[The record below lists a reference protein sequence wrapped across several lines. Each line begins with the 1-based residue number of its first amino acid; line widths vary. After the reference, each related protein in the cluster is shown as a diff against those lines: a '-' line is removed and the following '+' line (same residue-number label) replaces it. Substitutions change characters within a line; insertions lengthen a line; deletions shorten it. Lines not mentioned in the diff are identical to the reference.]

1 MALLIA
7 ALPAFAQTF
16 QSEGIFYNVLNTNSV
31 EVAKASGTGTPYSGD
46 IVIPESVTNNGTTY
60 AVTAIGSA
68 AFDNCNGVTSVNL
81 PKSILKLGFAAFRY
95 SGISSIVLPDALTN
109 IDGEAFYGCSKLT
122 DVKFGA
128 SLQSI
133 GSRAFGESGIT
144 SAILPDAL
152 TKIGENSF
160 IHAKSLKTV
169 ILGNAVTTIGNS
181 AFRGCDLLEEITLPE
196 TLNEIAYYAFGDCG
210 LKQINIPENVSKL
223 GEYAF
228 VNCDALTEAKL
239 PSQLTAIPNSL
250 FSGCNNLVSIDIPD
264 AVTSLGRRC
273 FYDCKAFTEAPIGQ
287 NVESIGESAFENC
300 TSLTVVN
307 IPDKVTSL
315 ENSVFRGCT
324 NLESLTIGDGLTN
337 IPNGIVSGC
346 GKLKYLS
353 LGNGITTI
361 DIQAFM
367 GCTALETVILPESL
381 TTIGG
386 QAFRNCNALT
396 EITFPASLRT
406 IEHEAF
412 VSCKGLKNIIIPDGV
427 TEIGYQAFD
436 GCTSLQSVTLG
447 NGLSSISGIFQG
459 CSALSNVTFGSNIK
473 TIENSAFNNCKA
485 LKKVT
490 LPEGLTTIGNE
501 AFIQSGLTEIT
512 IPDKVTA
519 IGTSAFLGT
528 PLTTVTIP
536 ASVTTIGGN
545 AFYQCNSLVD
555 IWCYA
560 TTPPVRDGQ
569 NPIFGSSFNYNNCT
583 LHIPYPTK
591 PLYQANEDWKNFL
604 KIKEIGK
611 ILITEITLDKTEASM
626 PIGAELTLKAT
637 ILPENASEKDL
648 SWMSTNEDVAT
659 VDQSGK
665 VTAVAK
671 GTAQIKAMA
680 TDDSNVE
687 AVCDINVI
695 SLVKEITFNVEN
707 ATVAEGKT
715 LAIHATVL
723 PKDADDPT
731 LTWTSSDEKIA
742 TVDENGVVTG
752 VSKGEVVITATAN
765 DGSDVKAEI
774 TIEVIRLVS
783 KITLDKTEADVIEGK
798 TLQLTAT
805 VEPTDADNTKLTWAS
820 SDEAVATVDENG
832 LVTAVSKGTAT
843 ITASATDGSGVKA
856 ECAVRVLRLITEIT
870 LNPTEKTLNEG
881 TSFKIEATVL
891 PEGADLTAL
900 AWASSDESV
909 ATVNENGVVTA
920 LRAGTTTITAYA
932 TDGSEV
938 KAECVVTVKA
948 VEVVYTLTLDMKT
961 IDLTAG
967 QSATLKAETS
977 DNVPEGSRIV
987 FTSSDANIATVNEEG
1002 VVTAVAAGT
1011 ASVKATLYGSDDS
1024 ILASDNC
1031 DVTVKAEEVKYTL
1044 VLDAEKLNVEVG
1056 KTAVINAENGPEG
1069 TYVVF
1074 ETSDA
1079 AVATVKYGRDENGKY
1094 YGTVTA
1100 VAPGKATI
1108 TAYLRKGTSNEN
1120 LATATC
1126 EVTVEAAP
1134 EYTLKLDSGTAEL
1147 LKGETTMI
1155 NVLSAVPD
1163 GMKVGFVSDNKDV
1176 ATVESKLGTHSYGIV
1191 TAVGEGTATITAT
1204 LWKGTT
1210 AVATAEC
1217 VVTVTEPS
1225 PVYVLTLSTKELTV
1239 EAGKTAEVYVESEV
1253 ADDQQVVFS
1262 SERATT
1268 AGVTSLADPYR
1279 GRIKGETEGTVVIT
1293 AFLQEKATGKELTR
1307 ATVTVTV
1314 VAGKPSLTL
1323 TPATLDLTEG
1333 DVVVLRTE
1341 SFNEPEGAKVGY
1353 ITSDEKVAVVNVNG
1367 EVTAVGEGTA
1377 TITANLWK
1385 GTTSVATASCVVTVK
1400 AKEVVPTVSFTEESY
1415 KVFVGETLDLNK
1427 LVVMTDAPEKSYFM
1441 WSTGNRDAATVNG
1454 TGILTAVAAGDA
1466 EVTVTLCKGTADI
1479 ATATCTVTVL
1489 DKPLKGEMSLSV
1501 EKETIEVGE
1510 TLTVTPILRGNIP
1523 ADKMGEVRFVSL
1535 DETVA
1540 TVTSLYDQETNVY
1553 FGRVEGVKEG
1563 TVEIKAMWLK
1573 GTTTY
1578 ATANLTITVVAKTQ
1592 PVVPTL
1598 TLEETEAELTEGET
1612 TQIVPT
1618 GLNVTEPIKFMSLN
1632 PNVATVDAAGLV
1644 TAVAAGEATI
1654 VVYTGNATNPEAKA
1668 EFTVTV
1674 NAKPV
1679 PVYGITLSQTEAS
1692 LLPAAKLGLKATLSE
1707 DRPEGYSVRY
1717 TSSDVTVATV
1727 NATGVVTAV
1736 AIGEAT
1742 ITAQFCDKDGEVLAE
1757 ATCEVTVELPEGVS
1771 VVRFDTESYGVLVG
1785 EFLNLNNKV
1794 ILTEYLP
1801 AGHYIVWTS
1810 SDAAVASVNATGALA
1825 GNTVGTVTVTATVM
1839 NHNGEELG
1847 SATCEVTVSEAV
1859 VPEPVLTLSTTETT
1873 LLVSDKLALS
1883 CTLENAPEGAEVVF
1897 TTSDKEVAFVTP
1909 EGEVTAIAYGTATI
1923 TASLVKGEEVLASD
1937 ECTVTVYN
1945 PITKLLVGPA
1955 VATIIVDDHFQLE
1968 AFINEGTN
1976 PAEVI
1981 TWTSANPATATV
1993 DQDGLVT
2000 AVAPGY
2006 VNIYAVAS
2014 NNLVGFCTVTVVKT
2028 SDMGGVE
2035 GVEGDSA
2042 AMVTVE
2048 GNNILA
2054 PEGATVYN
2062 LNGVAVNPVN
2072 LAAGVY
2078 IVRLADGQTVKV
2090 AL

>member
-1 MALLIA
+1 MKPIRQRLGFFVALLIA

-16 QSEGIFYNVLNTNSV
+16 QSEGIFYKVLNTNSV
-31 EVAKASGTGTPYSGD
+31 EVTSAPGTGTPYSGD
-46 IVIPESVTNNGTTY
+46 IVIPESVIYDDVVYT
-60 AVTAIGSA
+60 VTRIGSL
-68 AFDNCNGVTSVNL
+68 AFSDCEELTSVKL
-81 PKSILKLGFAAFRY
+81 PKSILTIGVQAFQE
-95 SGISSIVLPDALTN
+95 SGISSIVLPDALTT
-109 IDGEAFYGCSKLT
+109 IKEEAFADCQNLT
-122 DVKFGA
+122 DVTFG
-128 SLQSI
+128 SGLFSI
-133 GSRAFGESGIT
+133 GMRAFSRTKIS
-144 SAILPDAL
+144 SAILPDGL
-152 TKIGENSF
+152 DRIN
-160 IHAKSLKTV
+160 
-169 ILGNAVTTIGNS
+169 
-181 AFRGCDLLEEITLPE
+181 D
-196 TLNEIAYYAFGDCG
+196 YAFAETP
-210 LKQINIPENVSKL
+210 ITMVVIPSSV
-223 GEYAF
+223 
-228 VNCDALTEAKL
+228 
-239 PSQLTAIPNSL
+239 
-250 FSGCNNLVSIDIPD
+250 
-264 AVTSLGRRC
+264 VTICEG
-273 FYDCKAFTEAPIGQ
+273 
-287 NVESIGESAFENC
+287 AFE
-300 TSLTVVN
+300 
-307 IPDKVTSL
+307 
-315 ENSVFRGCT
+315 GCT
-324 NLESLTIGDGLTN
+324 E
-337 IPNGIVSGC
+337 
-346 GKLKYLS
+346 
-353 LGNGITTI
+353 
-361 DIQAFM
+361 
-367 GCTALETVILPESL
+367 
-381 TTIGG
+381 
-386 QAFRNCNALT
+386 
-396 EITFPASLRT
+396 
-406 IEHEAF
+406 
-412 VSCKGLKNIIIPDGV
+412 
-427 TEIGYQAFD
+427 
-436 GCTSLQSVTLG
+436 
-447 NGLSSISGIFQG
+447 
-459 CSALSNVTFGSNIK
+459 
-473 TIENSAFNNCKA
+473 
-485 LKKVT
+485 
-490 LPEGLTTIGNE
+490 
-501 AFIQSGLTEIT
+501 
-512 IPDKVTA
+512 
-519 IGTSAFLGT
+519 
-528 PLTTVTIP
+528 
-536 ASVTTIGGN
+536 
-545 AFYQCNSLVD
+545 LVD

-560 TTPPVRDGQ
+560 TTPPKDRYSRS
-569 NPIFGSSFNYNNCT
+569 IFGPDFNYKNCT
-583 LHIPYPTK
+583 LHIPESAK
-591 PLYQANEDWKNFL
+591 SLYLESDDWKSFFN
-604 KIKEIGK
+604 EIGT
-611 ILITEITLDKTEASM
+611 ILITEITLDKTET
-626 PIGAELTLKAT
+626 ELIAGNKLQFTAT
-637 ILPENASEKDL
+637 I
-648 SWMSTNEDVAT
+648 
-659 VDQSGK
+659 
-665 VTAVAK
+665 
-671 GTAQIKAMA
+671 
-680 TDDSNVE
+680 
-687 AVCDINVI
+687 
-695 SLVKEITFNVEN
+695 
-707 ATVAEGKT
+707 
-715 LAIHATVL
+715 
-723 PKDADDPT
+723 
-731 LTWTSSDEKIA
+731 
-742 TVDENGVVTG
+742 
-752 VSKGEVVITATAN
+752 
-765 DGSDVKAEI
+765 
-774 TIEVIRLVS
+774 
-783 KITLDKTEADVIEGK
+783 
-798 TLQLTAT
+798 
-805 VEPTDADNTKLTWAS
+805 EPTDANNTK
-820 SDEAVATVDENG
+820 
-832 LVTAVSKGTAT
+832 
-843 ITASATDGSGVKA
+843 
-856 ECAVRVLRLITEIT
+856 
-870 LNPTEKTLNEG
+870 
-881 TSFKIEATVL
+881 
-891 PEGADLTAL
+891 L

-920 LRAGTTTITAYA
+920 LRAGTTTITASA

-938 KAECVVTVKA
+938 KAECVLTVKA
-948 VEVVYTLTLDMKT
+948 VEVVYTITLDMKT
-961 IDLTAG
+961 LDLTAG

-977 DNVPEGSRIV
+977 APAPEGSRIV

-1011 ASVKATLYGSDDS
+1011 ASVTATLYGSDDS

-1031 DVTVKAEEVKYTL
+1031 AVTVKAEEVKYTL

-1155 NVLSAVPD
+1155 NVLSTVPA

-1176 ATVESKLGTHSYGIV
+1176 ATVESKEGTHSYGLV
-1191 TAVGEGTATITAT
+1191 TAVGEGTAKITAT
-1204 LWKGTT
+1204 LWNGTT
-1210 AVATAEC
+1210 AAATAEC
-1217 VVTVTEPS
+1217 VVTVTEPT
-1225 PVYVLTLSTKELTV
+1225 PAYVLTLSTNELTV

-1279 GRIKGETEGTVVIT
+1279 GRVKGETEGTVVIT
-1293 AFLQEKATGKELTR
+1293 ASLQEKATGKELTR

-1333 DVVVLRTE
+1333 DAVLLHTE

-1353 ITSDEKVAVVNVNG
+1353 TTSDEKVAVVNVNG

-1385 GTTSVATASCVVTVK
+1385 GTTSVASATCAVTVK

-1427 LVVMTDAPEKSYFM
+1427 LVVMTDAPEGSYLM
-1441 WSTGNRDAATVNG
+1441 WSTTDRDAATVNG
-1454 TGILTAVAAGDA
+1454 TGVLTGVAAGET
-1466 EVTVTLCKGTADI
+1466 EVTVTLCKGTADV
-1479 ATATCTVTVL
+1479 ASATCTVTVL

-1540 TVTSLYDQETNVY
+1540 TVTSLYDQDANVY
-1553 FGRVEGVKEG
+1553 FGRVEGVEEG

-1578 ATANLTITVVAKTQ
+1578 ATASLTITVVAKTQ
-1592 PVVPTL
+1592 PVVPSL
-1598 TLEETEAELTEGET
+1598 TLEESEAELTEGET

-1654 VVYTGNATNPEAKA
+1654 VVYTGAATNPEAKA

-1679 PVYGITLSQTEAS
+1679 PVYGITLSQDEAT
-1692 LLPAAKLGLKATLSE
+1692 LLPAATLGLKATLSE

-1757 ATCEVTVELPEGVS
+1757 AECAVTVALPEGVS
-1771 VVRFDTESYGVLVG
+1771 VVRFDTESYGVYVG

-1801 AGHYIVWTS
+1801 EGHYIVWTS
-1810 SDAAVASVNATGALA
+1810 SDAAVATINATGALA
-1825 GNTVGTVTVTATVM
+1825 GVTEGTVTVTATVM
-1839 NHNGEELG
+1839 NHNDEELG
-1847 SATCEVTVSEAV
+1847 SATCEVTVSELV
-1859 VPEPVLTLSTTETT
+1859 IPEPVLTLSTTEAT
-1873 LLVSDKLALS
+1873 LLVSDKLSLS
-1883 CTLENAPEGAEVVF
+1883 FTLENAPEGAEVVF

-1937 ECTVTVYN
+1937 ECAMTVYN

-1955 VATIIVDDHFQLE
+1955 VATIIVGDHYQLE

-2000 AVAPGY
+2000 AIAPGY

-2048 GNNILA
+2048 GNNIVA

>member
-1 MALLIA
+1 M
-7 ALPAFAQTF
+7 
-16 QSEGIFYNVLNTNSV
+16 
-31 EVAKASGTGTPYSGD
+31 
-46 IVIPESVTNNGTTY
+46 
-60 AVTAIGSA
+60 
-68 AFDNCNGVTSVNL
+68 
-81 PKSILKLGFAAFRY
+81 
-95 SGISSIVLPDALTN
+95 
-109 IDGEAFYGCSKLT
+109 
-122 DVKFGA
+122 
-128 SLQSI
+128 
-133 GSRAFGESGIT
+133 
-144 SAILPDAL
+144 
-152 TKIGENSF
+152 
-160 IHAKSLKTV
+160 
-169 ILGNAVTTIGNS
+169 
-181 AFRGCDLLEEITLPE
+181 
-196 TLNEIAYYAFGDCG
+196 
-210 LKQINIPENVSKL
+210 
-223 GEYAF
+223 
-228 VNCDALTEAKL
+228 
-239 PSQLTAIPNSL
+239 
-250 FSGCNNLVSIDIPD
+250 
-264 AVTSLGRRC
+264 
-273 FYDCKAFTEAPIGQ
+273 
-287 NVESIGESAFENC
+287 
-300 TSLTVVN
+300 
-307 IPDKVTSL
+307 
-315 ENSVFRGCT
+315 
-324 NLESLTIGDGLTN
+324 
-337 IPNGIVSGC
+337 
-346 GKLKYLS
+346 
-353 LGNGITTI
+353 
-361 DIQAFM
+361 
-367 GCTALETVILPESL
+367 
-381 TTIGG
+381 
-386 QAFRNCNALT
+386 
-396 EITFPASLRT
+396 
-406 IEHEAF
+406 
-412 VSCKGLKNIIIPDGV
+412 
-427 TEIGYQAFD
+427 
-436 GCTSLQSVTLG
+436 
-447 NGLSSISGIFQG
+447 
-459 CSALSNVTFGSNIK
+459 
-473 TIENSAFNNCKA
+473 
-485 LKKVT
+485 
-490 LPEGLTTIGNE
+490 
-501 AFIQSGLTEIT
+501 
-512 IPDKVTA
+512 
-519 IGTSAFLGT
+519 
-528 PLTTVTIP
+528 
-536 ASVTTIGGN
+536 
-545 AFYQCNSLVD
+545 
-555 IWCYA
+555 
-560 TTPPVRDGQ
+560 
-569 NPIFGSSFNYNNCT
+569 
-583 LHIPYPTK
+583 
-591 PLYQANEDWKNFL
+591 
-604 KIKEIGK
+604 
-611 ILITEITLDKTEASM
+611 
-626 PIGAELTLKAT
+626 
-637 ILPENASEKDL
+637 
-648 SWMSTNEDVAT
+648 
-659 VDQSGK
+659 
-665 VTAVAK
+665 
-671 GTAQIKAMA
+671 
-680 TDDSNVE
+680 
-687 AVCDINVI
+687 
-695 SLVKEITFNVEN
+695 
-707 ATVAEGKT
+707 
-715 LAIHATVL
+715 
-723 PKDADDPT
+723 
-731 LTWTSSDEKIA
+731 
-742 TVDENGVVTG
+742 
-752 VSKGEVVITATAN
+752 
-765 DGSDVKAEI
+765 
-774 TIEVIRLVS
+774 
-783 KITLDKTEADVIEGK
+783 
-798 TLQLTAT
+798 
-805 VEPTDADNTKLTWAS
+805 
-820 SDEAVATVDENG
+820 
-832 LVTAVSKGTAT
+832 
-843 ITASATDGSGVKA
+843 
-856 ECAVRVLRLITEIT
+856 
-870 LNPTEKTLNEG
+870 
-881 TSFKIEATVL
+881 
-891 PEGADLTAL
+891 
-900 AWASSDESV
+900 
-909 ATVNENGVVTA
+909 VVTA
-920 LRAGTTTITAYA
+920 LRAGTATITASA

-961 IDLTAG
+961 LDLTAG

-977 DNVPEGSRIV
+977 APAPEGSRIV
-987 FTSSDANIATVNEEG
+987 FTSSDVNIATVNEEG

-1011 ASVKATLYGSDDS
+1011 ASVTATLYGSDDS

-1031 DVTVKAEEVKYTL
+1031 AVTVKAEEVKYTL

-1108 TAYLRKGTSNEN
+1108 TAHLRKGTSNEN

-1134 EYTLKLDSGTAEL
+1134 EYTLKLDSGAAEL

-1155 NVLSAVPD
+1155 NVLSTVPA

-1176 ATVESKLGTHSYGIV
+1176 ATVESKEGTHSYGLV
-1191 TAVGEGTATITAT
+1191 TAVGEGTAKITAT
-1204 LWKGTT
+1204 LWNGTT
-1210 AVATAEC
+1210 AAATAEC
-1217 VVTVTEPS
+1217 VVTVTEPT
-1225 PVYVLTLSTKELTV
+1225 PAYVLTLSTNELTV

-1279 GRIKGETEGTVVIT
+1279 GRVKGETEGTVVIT
-1293 AFLQEKATGKELTR
+1293 ASLQEKATGKELTR

-1333 DVVVLRTE
+1333 DAVLLHTE

-1353 ITSDEKVAVVNVNG
+1353 TTSDEKVAVVNVNG

-1385 GTTSVATASCVVTVK
+1385 GTTSVASATCAVTVK

-1427 LVVMTDAPEKSYFM
+1427 LVVMTDAPEKSYLM
-1441 WSTGNRDAATVNG
+1441 WSTADRDAATVNG
-1454 TGILTAVAAGDA
+1454 TGVLTGVAAGET
-1466 EVTVTLCKGTADI
+1466 EVTVTLCKGTADV
-1479 ATATCTVTVL
+1479 ASATCTVTVL

-1540 TVTSLYDQETNVY
+1540 TVTSLYDQEAGVY
-1553 FGRVEGVKEG
+1553 FGRVEGVEEG

-1578 ATANLTITVVAKTQ
+1578 ATASLTITVVAKTQ
-1592 PVVPTL
+1592 PVVPSL
-1598 TLEETEAELTEGET
+1598 TLEESEAELTEGET

-1632 PNVATVDAAGLV
+1632 PDVATVDAAGLV

-1654 VVYTGNATNPEAKA
+1654 VVYTGAATNPEAKA

-1679 PVYGITLSQTEAS
+1679 PVYGITLSQDEAT
-1692 LLPAAKLGLKATLSE
+1692 LLPAATLGLKATLSE

-1757 ATCEVTVELPEGVS
+1757 AECAVTVALPEGVS
-1771 VVRFDTESYGVLVG
+1771 VVRFDTESYGVYVG

-1801 AGHYIVWTS
+1801 EGHYIVWTS
-1810 SDAAVASVNATGALA
+1810 SDAAVATINATGALA
-1825 GNTVGTVTVTATVM
+1825 GVTEGAVTVTATVM
-1839 NHNGEELG
+1839 NHNDEELG
-1847 SATCEVTVSEAV
+1847 SATCEVTVSELV
-1859 VPEPVLTLSTTETT
+1859 IPEPVLTLSTTEAT

-1937 ECTVTVYN
+1937 ECAVTVYN

-1955 VATIIVDDHFQLE
+1955 VATIIVGDHYQLE

-1981 TWTSANPATATV
+1981 TWRSANPGTATV

-2048 GNNILA
+2048 GNNIVA